1 MGKQKFS
8 IASAGNRRAFL
19 DGIQTAIPIALGYF
33 AVSISLGIV
42 ARNIGMTPFQGM
54 ITSALCNASA
64 GRICR
69 IYDDR
74 GRGCLSGDGDRDAD
88 RECAVSSDELWR

>member
-19 DGIQTAIPIALGYF
+19 DGIRDGIPIALGYF
-33 AVSISLGIV
+33 AVSFSLGIV

-64 GRICR
+64 GEYAGFTMIAAGAA
-69 IYDDR
+69 Y
-74 GRGCLSGDGDRDAD
+74 LETSFM
-88 RECAVSSDELWR
+88 